1 MTALLVASTG
11 GHLSQLARLR
21 PRIDALGDRRVVW
34 VTFDKPQSRSLL
46 RGEEVIHVP
55 YTGPRDVNNVAGNAV
70 RARGI
75 LRDVDPALV
84 ISTGSAISLSFLPL
98 AAARGAECHYI
109 ESAARSD
116 GPSLSG
122 RLLSRT
128 GKIRLYTQHRIWA
141 REPWFYRGSVFD
153 TWQPAPAVATPTIGR
168 MVVSL
173 GTIDYSFRRLVE
185 KLVAITPPGVE
196 VLWQTG
202 ATDVTGLPI
211 QARATVPNA
220 ELDAAIAEAD
230 VVVSHSGIGS
240 AIATLEAGRCPV
252 LVPRERRHGEHV
264 DDHQQQIAGELSAR
278 GLAVSSSVPALE
290 WGDLLE
296 AAALRAA
303 SDEPPSFDLMHRS
316 RHSAMA
322 PELASARPRTNVG
335 VD

>member
-21 PRIDALGDRRVVW
+21 SRIDALGDQPVVW

-46 RGEEVIHVP
+46 RGEDVIHVP

-75 LRDVDPALV
+75 LRDVDPELV

-98 AAARGAECHYI
+98 AAARGAEVHYI

-122 RLLSRT
+122 RLLSRS

-153 TWQPAPAVATPTIGR
+153 TWQPAPTVTSPSVGR
-168 MVVSL
+168 MVVTL

-185 KLVAITPPGVE
+185 QLIAIIPPGVE

-202 ATDVTGLPI
+202 ATDVAGLGI
-211 QARATVPNA
+211 EARATVPNG

-230 VVVSHSGIGS
+230 VVVGHSGIGS

-252 LVPRERRHGEHV
+252 LVPRERRFGEHV

-278 GLAVSSSVPALE
+278 GLAVTSTVA
-290 WGDLLE
+290 DLRWDHLVE
-296 AAALRAA
+296 AASLRAVSGDAPAFELRQSQA
-303 SDEPPSFDLMHRS
+303 SSGS
-316 RHSAMA
+316 RDVTR
-322 PELASARPRTNVG
+322 PRPRTNVA